1 MSMVKGVKG
10 RQVYLRDEEL
20 LRRREENK
28 NYLLELGSEHL
39 LLPYLMEAGRCKMSE
54 TPEDIHGGWESPL
67 CELRGHFLGHW
78 LSAAAMHYEATGN
91 EQVRAKAEEIV
102 EELAVC
108 QKDNGGQWAAS
119 IPEKYLYWIGQK
131 KPVWAPQYTI
141 HKTFM
146 GLLDMYE
153 LAGSKKALDVAVN
166 FGKWFYD
173 WSGKYT
179 EAQFQEILDVETGG
193 MLEIWVILYRITKD
207 EMFRTLMDR
216 YYRKSLFDGLLAGKD
231 VLTNMHANTT
241 IPEILGAAAAYEVTG
256 EQRYLDIAQAYW
268 KSAVTDRGSYVTGG
282 QTCGEI
288 WSAPNQLKARLGD
301 KNQEHCTVYNMMRL
315 ADFLFR
321 HTQDPVYLDYWEKN
335 LYNGIMAQG
344 YWQGSFTHGRKSEYP
359 TKGLLTYFLPLRG
372 GAQKAWASKTQDF
385 FCCHGSL
392 VQANAAHNTGFY
404 YEGEN
409 ALYVCQYFESD
420 YEGTIGDTKVSVK
433 LRKNR
438 MNGTEHL
445 SSDSSGTQKISR
457 IAARYPSY
465 PRRQVYDLIVETE
478 KETAFDIYV
487 RIPAWTAGEGT
498 VCVYNTENAD
508 ELRAVMEGENPNG
521 EKLSAKPGTL
531 VKLCRSWKRQAI
543 HVELP
548 KTLTVEHLPD
558 QEDMA
563 AFLDGPVV
571 LAGLCDEERI
581 LHTKGLQENE
591 LLVPDNEREWGNW
604 MGTWKTVRQEQGIRF
619 VPLYQV
625 GYEHYSVYFPV
636 EE

>member
-1 MSMVKGVKG
+1 
-10 RQVYLRDEEL
+10 
-20 LRRREENK
+20 
-28 NYLLELGSEHL
+28 
-39 LLPYLMEAGRCKMSE
+39 
-54 TPEDIHGGWESPL
+54 
-67 CELRGHFLGHW
+67 
-78 LSAAAMHYEATGN
+78 
-91 EQVRAKAEEIV
+91 
-102 EELAVC
+102 
-108 QKDNGGQWAAS
+108 
-119 IPEKYLYWIGQK
+119 
-131 KPVWAPQYTI
+131 
-141 HKTFM
+141 
-146 GLLDMYE
+146 
-153 LAGSKKALDVAVN
+153 
-166 FGKWFYD
+166 
-173 WSGKYT
+173 
-179 EAQFQEILDVETGG
+179 
-193 MLEIWVILYRITKD
+193 
-207 EMFRTLMDR
+207 MDR

-288 WSAPNQLKARLGD
+288 WSAPNQLRARLGD

-359 TKGLLTYFLPLRG
+359 AKGLLTYFLPLRG

-420 YEGTIGDTKVSVK
+420 YEGTISDTKVSVK

-445 SSDSSGTQKISR
+445 SSDSTGTQKISR

-478 KETAFDIYV
+478 KETTFDIYV

-508 ELRAVMEGENPNG
+508 ELRVVMEGENPNG
-521 EKLSAKPGTL
+521 EKFSAKPGTL
-531 VKLCRSWKRQAI
+531 VKLCRSWKRQVI

-571 LAGLCDEERI
+571 LAGLCEEERI